1 MSKRYFSAT
10 DGDVTVF
17 RASDTKVYQSATR
30 TRWSISFSGKPAG
43 LGAMPAK
50 EITKAQY
57 AALVALKQARVQ
69 ASGGRHSDGGAPSDS
84 WVANDAIPGSAAEHP
99 EDAAMR
105 RRLSGDPASREPL
118 SVEG

>member
-1 MSKRYFSAT
+1 MTKRYFSAT

-17 RASDTKVYQSATR
+17 RASATRVYQSALKLR
-30 TRWSISFSGKPAG
+30 HGISFSATPAHLM

-57 AALVALKQARVQ
+57 TALVALKQARVR
-69 ASGGRHSDGGAPSDS
+69 ASGGGRHQDGGAPSDS

-99 EDAAMR
+99 EDAATR
-105 RRLSGDPASREPL
+105 RRLTPVGG
-118 SVEG
+118 EG